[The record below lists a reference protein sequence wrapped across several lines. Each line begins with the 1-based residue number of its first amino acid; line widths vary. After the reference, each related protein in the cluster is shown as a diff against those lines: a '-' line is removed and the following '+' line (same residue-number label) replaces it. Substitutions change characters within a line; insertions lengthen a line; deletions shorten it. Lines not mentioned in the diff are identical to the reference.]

1 MVVKLHVPSAFTVA
15 VPRLVVPSKISTVAP
30 ATNDAVPDR
39 LIVLSEV
46 MPSEELE
53 PVSLPQV
60 EITGADTLC
69 TVKVK
74 VRLLVPPSGSV
85 AVMVTVL
92 LPNWLAIGA
101 KARL

>member
-1 MVVKLHVPSAFTVA
+1 MVVRVHEPSAATVA
-15 VPRLVVPSKISTVAP
+15 VPRLVVPSNNSTVAP
-30 ATNDAVPDR
+30 ATYWAVPVSVM
-39 LIVLSEV
+39 VLSLV
-46 MPSEELE
+46 MLSVVLR
-53 PVSLPQV
+53 PVSSLQAV
-60 EITGADTLC
+60 ITGACTVC